1 MTSNALRVT
10 QELFGKTARA
20 WIDLTTI
27 GKIAV
32 SAIVLIFLAAVLL
45 AVGSFMEGRRKSAPV
60 PEAIA
65 PADPDPAMRMGA
77 AEAAARTEELRIK
90 CVENIKPIA
99 DAAKREMKAGRPEK
113 AVLLLIECN
122 NSLQDPEAI
131 QLLAEAKEKSEQKA
145 NRLRAMAE
153 RKQRDR

>member
-1 MTSNALRVT
+1 MTSNALRMT
-10 QELFGKTARA
+10 QALFGKAARA

-27 GKIAV
+27 GKIAA
-32 SAIVLIFLAAVLL
+32 SGLLLIFLAAVLL

-65 PADPDPAMRMGA
+65 PADPDPGMRMGA
-77 AEAAARTEELRIK
+77 AEAAARTEALRIK
-90 CVENIKPIA
+90 CVENILPIVN
-99 DAAKREMKAGRPEK
+99 AAKREMKAGRPEK

-122 NSLQDPEAI
+122 NTLQDPEAI
-131 QLLAEAKEKSEQKA
+131 QLLADAKEKSEQKSA
-145 NRLRAMAE
+145 RLRAMAE

>member
-1 MTSNALRVT
+1 MTSDAWRTRPKLPRRAA
-10 QELFGKTARA
+10 EA
-20 WIDLTTI
+20 WIALTPI
-27 GKIAV
+27 GRIAAV
-32 SAIVLIFLAAVLL
+32 AGFLIALAAALL
-45 AVGSFMEGRRKSAPV
+45 AVGSFMESRRKTAPV
-60 PEAIA
+60 PAAIA
-65 PADPDPAMRMGA
+65 PADRDPAMRMGA
-77 AEAAARTEELRIK
+77 DEAAARTEALRVK
-90 CVENIKPIA
+90 CVEDVKPIA

-145 NRLRAMAE
+145 ARLKAMGE